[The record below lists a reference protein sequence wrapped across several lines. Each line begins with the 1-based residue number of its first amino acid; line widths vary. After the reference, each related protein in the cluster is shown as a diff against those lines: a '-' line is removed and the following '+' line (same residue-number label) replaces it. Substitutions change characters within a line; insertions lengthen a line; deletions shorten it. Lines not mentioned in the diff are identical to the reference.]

1 MSSKIIMD
9 RLGDSVCED
18 SRPTSSPEM
27 QKFCNTPLKRK
38 KEQLCK
44 GKPGKDGLCWRHS
57 PRQDDTF
64 QPIGGKFRVTETM
77 GELRK
82 IAKEEGVRGYSR
94 KNKMDLVRLIESAT
108 DRKFK
113 RREVLT
119 RKQLKAIARRRG
131 ITNFS
136 RLKKDQLAEKVK
148 QSIEEAADQIEIADK
163 REAVGGIF
171 GTVDIKPKTQLDVET
186 FIRLSWGKIRSTIS
200 EGLVEKKGLKVEI
213 LLHVEMVRIIPA
225 TSENNY
231 ANPIFRSASR
241 VILESSD
248 LDEEI
253 AQMEDKIKES
263 MEAFNAKGSG
273 WTFGHIEK
281 LEIQLNEHKPLKGSS
296 YIYHFLRSLLPKR
309 Q

>member
-1 MSSKIIMD
+1 
-9 RLGDSVCED
+9 
-18 SRPTSSPEM
+18 
-27 QKFCNTPLKRK
+27 
-38 KEQLCK
+38 
-44 GKPGKDGLCWRHS
+44 
-57 PRQDDTF
+57 
-64 QPIGGKFRVTETM
+64 
-77 GELRK
+77 
-82 IAKEEGVRGYSR
+82 
-94 KNKMDLVRLIESAT
+94 MDLVRLIESAT

-113 RREVLT
+113 RRKYSLEAA
-119 RKQLKAIARRRG
+119 QGDSKAQG

-186 FIRLSWGKIRSTIS
+186 FIRLSWGKTEARFRRAGGK
-200 EGLVEKKGLKVEI
+200 ERVESGNTTPRGDGK
-213 LLHVEMVRIIPA
+213 IIPA

-281 LEIQLNEHKPLKGSS
+281 LEIQLNEHKPQRKL
-296 YIYHFLRSLLPKR
+296 IYTTS
-309 Q
+309 